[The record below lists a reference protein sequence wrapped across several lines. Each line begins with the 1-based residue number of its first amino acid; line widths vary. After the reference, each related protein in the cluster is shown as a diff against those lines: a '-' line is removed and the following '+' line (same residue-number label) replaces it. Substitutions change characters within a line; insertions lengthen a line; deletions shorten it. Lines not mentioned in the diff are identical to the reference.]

1 MDELFLSSLLEDD
14 FIKAVSARA
23 ALPHEQ
29 VRRRLVSHIGEARA
43 SYAVILP
50 RLNREDRILEI
61 GAGIGLVARELAGQ
75 GFNITALEPCGL
87 GFDLFHHVRSEV
99 AERVGYNGLNW
110 LTISVD
116 ELDPALH
123 GSSNFI
129 FSWHVLEHVP
139 NLRSAISSM
148 GAVKAAGGQML
159 HICPNYRIPYDPHVG
174 VPTLPFAPGFTSI
187 MFNNRVS
194 QKRDVWRSLNFIT
207 AGQVRRICRDLDLI
221 VEFER
226 GAMDDAFRRMEQDP
240 VFAARHNNMMIRNI
254 TAARKLLDRINPA
267 WQSPM
272 TVCIR

>member
-1 MDELFLSSLLEDD
+1 MDELFLSSLLEDN
-14 FIKAVSARA
+14 FIEAVSARA

-50 RLNREDRILEI
+50 RLNREDRVLEI
-61 GAGIGLVARELAGQ
+61 GAGMGLVARELAGQ
-75 GFNITALEPCGL
+75 GFKITALEPCGL

-99 AERVGYNGLNW
+99 AQRFGYNGLNW

-116 ELDPALH
+116 ELEPGTH
-123 GSSNFI
+123 GPFDFI

-148 GAVKAAGGQML
+148 GGVKADGGQML
-159 HICPNYRIPYDPHVG
+159 HICPNYRIPYDPHIG
-174 VPTLPFAPGFTSI
+174 VPTLPFAPKVTSL
-187 MFNNRVS
+187 MFNRRVS
-194 QKRDVWRSLNFIT
+194 QKRDVWRSLNFVT
-207 AGQVRRICRDLDLI
+207 AGRVRRICRDLGLS
-221 VEFER
+221 VKFER

-240 VFAARHNNMMIRNI
+240 VFAARHNNFLIRNI
-254 TAARKLLDRINPA
+254 TAARRLLDRIGPA